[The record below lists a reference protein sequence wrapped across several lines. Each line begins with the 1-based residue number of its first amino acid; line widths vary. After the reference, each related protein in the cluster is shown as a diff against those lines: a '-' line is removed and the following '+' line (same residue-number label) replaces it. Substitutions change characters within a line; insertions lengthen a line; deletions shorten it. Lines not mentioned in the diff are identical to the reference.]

1 MDVNDLLSK
10 EQIEQMMTA
19 PADGLTV
26 SIFMPTHVRGSETQ
40 QDPIRL
46 KNLVGQAVEQLKE
59 RGTQEEDAETF
70 LMPAIQL
77 TKDEDFWQNQSH
89 GLALFLSS
97 ESVNIYRLPI
107 DFEEKVMVDE
117 RFHIKPLLP
126 LLSGDGSFYIL
137 ALSQN
142 EVRLFQGTRN
152 TVEPVD
158 LREEIPVSLSEAL
171 KYDDP
176 ETEQQSSI
184 SGGRAGAGDPGA
196 AIYFGTGS
204 GAGDELDKQ
213 NILRFFQELSN
224 GVTDMLN
231 EENRPLVL
239 AGVEYLLPIYEEASH
254 YPHLVEGQGVHG
266 NPEQW
271 DAETLHDKAWPI
283 VEPIFTE
290 AIDNAKNEYGAAT
303 GIEQAG
309 STLED
314 VVPAAHYSRVS
325 TLFVAQGAEAWGTF
339 DMQDN
344 QLEIHDERQPGDT
357 DLVDLA
363 AVQSYLNGGA
373 VYAVEPA
380 QMPGGAQ
387 RVAAVFR
394 Y

>member
-1 MDVNDLLSK
+1 MNDLLSK
-10 EQIEQMMTA
+10 EQIEQLMTA

-26 SIFMPTHVRGSETQ
+26 SIFMPTHLRGSETQ

-46 KNLVGQAVEQLKE
+46 KNLVGQAVKQLKE

-77 TKDEDFWQNQSH
+77 TKDETFWQNQSY
-89 GLALFLSS
+89 GLAIFLSS
-97 ESVNIYRLPI
+97 EAVNIYRLPI
-107 DFEEKVMVDE
+107 TFKETLRVDE
-117 RFHIKPLLP
+117 RFYVKPLLP

-152 TVEPVD
+152 TVHPVD
-158 LREEIPVSLSEAL
+158 LREGMPSSLSEAL
-171 KYDDP
+171 QYDEP
-176 ETEQQSSI
+176 ETEQQSI
-184 SGGRAGAGDPGA
+184 ATGGEGG
-196 AIYFGTGS
+196 AIYYGTGA

-213 NILRFFQELSN
+213 NILRFFQELSK

-239 AGVEYLLPIYEEASH
+239 AGVEYLLPIYEEANH
-254 YPHLVEGQGVHG
+254 YQHLVEGQGVHG

-271 DAETLHDKAWPI
+271 DGETLHDKAWPI
-283 VEPIFTE
+283 VEPIFTQ
-290 AIDNAKNEYGAAT
+290 AIEDAKNEYGAAT

-309 STLED
+309 DSLES
-314 VVPAAHYSRVS
+314 VVPAAHYARVS
-325 TLFVAQGAEAWGTF
+325 TLFVANGAEAWGTF

-344 QLEIHDERQPGDT
+344 QLDVHEEQQPGDT
-357 DLVDLA
+357 DLVNLA
-363 AVQSYLNGGA
+363 AVQTYLQGGA
-373 VYAVEPA
+373 VYAVDPA

-387 RVAAVFR
+387 QVAAVFR